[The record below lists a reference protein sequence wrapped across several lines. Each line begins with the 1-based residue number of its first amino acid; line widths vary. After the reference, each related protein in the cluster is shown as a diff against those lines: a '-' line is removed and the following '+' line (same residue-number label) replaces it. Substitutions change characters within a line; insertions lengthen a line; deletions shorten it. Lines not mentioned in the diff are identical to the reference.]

1 MIQTDTTTTQD
12 TLFLSW
18 YDSYATDIYR
28 YVILRIGTKEVAED
42 IVSEIFLSAWKHRTR
57 YNPDKASSKTW
68 LFTIAKN
75 ALIDHYR
82 KTKPQSEL
90 SENIQDGTD
99 LVETTHW
106 NLLSDEI
113 QTALQKL
120 TKEQREIVELR
131 VWHGF
136 SHAEIAQL
144 VAKDERAVRVMFHR
158 SLQSLKKHISPQSYL
173 SFLFFPFLFS

>member
-1 MIQTDTTTTQD
+1 MIQTGTSVQD
-12 TLFLSW
+12 SLFLSW
-18 YDSYATDIYR
+18 YDSYASDIYR
-28 YVILRIGTKEVAED
+28 YVVLRISTKEVAED
-42 IVSEIFLSAWKHRTR
+42 LVSEIFLSAWKHRAR
-57 YNPDKASSKTW
+57 YNPDKASAKTW

-90 SENIQDGTD
+90 FENIKDGTD
-99 LVETTHW
+99 LMETTHW

-113 QTALQKL
+113 QKALQLL
-120 TKEQREIVELR
+120 TEEQREIVELR

-144 VAKDERAVRVMFHR
+144 ISKDERAVRVMFHR

>member
-1 MIQTDTTTTQD
+1 MIHTNTVPAQD
-12 TLFLSW
+12 ALFLSW
-18 YDSYATDIYR
+18 YDSYAADIYR
-28 YVILRIGTKEVAED
+28 YVILRIGVKEVAED
-42 IVSEIFLSAWKHRTR
+42 IVSEIFLSAWKHRVQ
-57 YNPDKASSKTW
+57 YNSGKASAKTW

-90 SENIQDGTD
+90 SENIKDGTD

-113 QTALQKL
+113 QVALQTL

-144 VAKDERAVRVMFHR
+144 ISKDERAVRVMFHR